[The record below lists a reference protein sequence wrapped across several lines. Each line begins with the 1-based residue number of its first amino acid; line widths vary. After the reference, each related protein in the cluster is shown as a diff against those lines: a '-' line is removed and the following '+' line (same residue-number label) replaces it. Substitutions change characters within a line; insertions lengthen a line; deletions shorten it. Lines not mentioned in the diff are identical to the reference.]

1 MMNRERDHGQ
11 ALVEFALLIPLF
23 IFMLF
28 IFIDIARITA
38 SYLELSNSVREGSR
52 YAMVHVFDTDQ
63 IRDVVYDYA
72 PSLDHSRL
80 TISSTKGLHQVT
92 ISASYAYYPVTPV
105 LSLFLGS
112 NDFPTLN
119 VQSSATLAPLYQ

>member
-1 MMNRERDHGQ
+1 MSKHQKYHGQ

-28 IFIDIARITA
+28 IFIDIARITT
-38 SYLELSNSVREGSR
+38 SYLELSNSVREGTR

-63 IRDVVYDYA
+63 IRDVVHDYA
-72 PSLDHSRL
+72 PSLDHSLL
-80 TISSTKGLHQVT
+80 TISPAKGLHQVT
-92 ISASYAYYPVTPV
+92 ITASYAYYPVTPV
-105 LSLFLGS
+105 LKIFLGS
-112 NDFPTLN
+112 DDFLTLN